1 MSQATQCPPSNPN
14 SQGSPVNC
22 KAFIAGTLFLDT
34 WRVGAGLAASMQVSR
49 QVASL
54 NFLAKMESSTEKVSF
69 YFLLQRERWQSLRGE
84 GDLSSHTQDTTWEG
98 PALCLQQLLGLT
110 WPRES
115 PLHSVSNKTHQG
127 EPCKQ
132 PPIQPDGKSHLPSAH
147 HGHMWGRMENW
158 LGMTCQ
164 VSR

>member
-1 MSQATQCPPSNPN
+1 M
-14 SQGSPVNC
+14 NC
-22 KAFIAGTLFLDT
+22 KAFIVGTLFLDT
-34 WRVGAGLAASMQVSR
+34 WRGGVGLAASMQVSR

-54 NFLAKMESSTEKVSF
+54 SLLAKTESSTEFVSF
-69 YFLLQRERWQSLRGE
+69 YFILQRERQQSLRGE
-84 GDLSSHTQDTTWEG
+84 GDLKNQTWDTTWEG

-147 HGHMWGRMENW
+147 HGHMWGRMEKQ
-158 LGMTCQ
+158 LGRTWQ
-164 VSR
+164 DFR